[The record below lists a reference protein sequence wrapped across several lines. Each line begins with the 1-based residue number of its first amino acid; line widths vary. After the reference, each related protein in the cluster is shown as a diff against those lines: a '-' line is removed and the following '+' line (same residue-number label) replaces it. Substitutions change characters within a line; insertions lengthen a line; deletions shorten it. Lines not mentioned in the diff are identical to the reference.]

1 MAFIEWAAPLICPHT
16 VLQMPGIVKYQLYTD
31 YAHAHAQTRGR
42 VYTWTDGHNITY
54 FHFSH
59 SHYTRLILHI
69 NPYFEAT
76 NLMRC
81 GWFGPKD
88 IQNYINDCI

>member
-1 MAFIEWAAPLICPHT
+1 MHMHT
-16 VLQMPGIVKYQLYTD
+16 HEHED
-31 YAHAHAQTRGR
+31 

-59 SHYTRLILHI
+59 SLYTQLILNI
-69 NPYFEAT
+69 NSNFEAT

-88 IQNYINDCI
+88 IQKYINDCI